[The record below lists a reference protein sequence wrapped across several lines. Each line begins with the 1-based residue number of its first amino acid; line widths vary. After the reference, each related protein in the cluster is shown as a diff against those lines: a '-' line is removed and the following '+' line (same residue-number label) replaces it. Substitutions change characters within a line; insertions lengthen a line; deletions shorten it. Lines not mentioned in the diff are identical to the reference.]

1 MKAFRLSLILVAIGA
16 LFAASV
22 HVTARSAPASAPGAN
37 DLSAQTR
44 KELAR
49 ARSGSARFHDIAQ
62 AEAEG
67 YVSIDFCE
75 PGEGCHWVNFSLVDG
90 VFDPEHP
97 EVLLYVHGSGDSGW
111 RLVAVEYLV
120 PQAFSPGGPPEGF
133 SGDADTWRDESEAQ
147 GLWEL
152 TAWIWLNNPNG
163 MFEQHN
169 PKVP

>member
-1 MKAFRLSLILVAIGA
+1 MKAFRLSLIVVAIGA
-16 LFAASV
+16 LFAGSV
-22 HVTARSAPASAPGAN
+22 HVTARSAPVSAPGAN
-37 DLSAQTR
+37 DLSAQMR

-49 ARSGSARFHDIAQ
+49 ARAASARFHDIAQ

-97 EVLLYVHGSGDSGW
+97 EVLLYVQGEGNSGW

-120 PQAFSPGGPPEGF
+120 PLAFFSGAPPEGF
-133 SGDADTWRDESEAQ
+133 SGDADTWREESEAQ

>member
-1 MKAFRLSLILVAIGA
+1 MKTFRLSLILVAIGT
-16 LFAASV
+16 LLTGSV
-22 HVTARSAPASAPGAN
+22 QMTARSAPASAPGAN
-37 DLSAQTR
+37 DLSAETL

-49 ARSGSARFHDIAQ
+49 TRAATARFHDIAQ

-75 PGEGCHWVNFSLVDG
+75 PGEGCHWVNFSLIDG

-97 EVLLYVHGSGDSGW
+97 EVLLYVRGSGNSGW

-120 PQAFSPGGPPEGF
+120 PLAFSPGTPPEGF
-133 SGDADTWRDESEAQ
+133 AGNGDLWREESEAE

-152 TAWIWLNNPNG
+152 TAWIWLSNPNG